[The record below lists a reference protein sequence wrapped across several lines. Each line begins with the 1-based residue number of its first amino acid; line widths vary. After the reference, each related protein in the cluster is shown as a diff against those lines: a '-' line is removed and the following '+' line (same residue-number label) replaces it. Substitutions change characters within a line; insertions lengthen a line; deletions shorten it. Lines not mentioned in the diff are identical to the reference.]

1 MTTVSKELIK
11 GGSFLISETDP
22 QTVFTPED
30 FNDLHKMIADT
41 VAGFVK
47 EKVEPLTDA
56 IEKMEEGVA
65 VNLMR
70 QLGELGLLGSD
81 IPEKY
86 GGAEADKIS
95 SLIIAE
101 QMSRAGSLSVAFG
114 AHTGIGTLP
123 ILFFGNEEQKKK
135 YLPDLATGRKI
146 AAYALTEADAGSD
159 AMNAKTKAVLTED
172 GKHYVLNGSKQFITN
187 ASWADVIIT
196 YAKVDGEHFTA
207 FIVDRD
213 TPGVSIGAEEHK
225 MGIKGSSTC
234 SVILEDAKVPVE
246 NLLGKVGKGHQ
257 VAFNILN
264 IGRFKLGVG
273 CVGGTKYALEL
284 SSKYAQEREQFNMPI
299 AKFGLIKNKIADMN
313 IRTYVTESICYRTG
327 GLIESLVEN
336 LDMDAEDAGQ
346 KVAEGIQEY
355 ATECSV
361 AKIYGSEALDFV
373 ADEAV
378 QIHGGYGYSQEYTV
392 ERIYRDSRINRIFEG
407 TNEINRMIIPATL
420 LKKAQKGEIPLIQAA
435 MKLQEELLMPTMQEE
450 SDEVL
455 AKETQAIENFKKV
468 FLLISGTAAQK
479 YGEKLAREQEIL
491 ARMADMVDEVFAAES
506 ALLRAKKIL
515 ANKGE
520 AAAALSIKMTTCY
533 VNDVVPKFDA
543 WAKEVIAAM
552 EEGDT
557 KRTLF
562 SVLRKL
568 TRFEQDNVIQMKR
581 EIADAV
587 YKSNK
592 YTVIA

>member
-1 MTTVSKELIK
+1 MTELVK
-11 GGSFLISETDP
+11 GGSFLISQTDP
-22 QTVFTPED
+22 QAVFTPED
-30 FNDLHKMIADT
+30 FNDFHKMVNET
-41 VAGFVK
+41 VASFVR
-47 EKVEPLTDA
+47 EKIMPVTDA

-65 VNLMR
+65 VGLMR
-70 QLGELGLLGSD
+70 QVGELGLLGSD

-86 GGAEADKIS
+86 GGAEADKIT
-95 SLIIAE
+95 SLLIAE
-101 QMSRAGSLSVAFG
+101 QMSRGGSFSVAYG

-123 ILFFGNEEQKKK
+123 ILFFGTEEQKMK
-135 YLPDLATGRKI
+135 YLPGLASGQKI
-146 AAYALTEADAGSD
+146 AAYALTEAEAGSD
-159 AMNAKTKAVLTED
+159 AMNAKTRAVLTED

-187 ASWADVIIT
+187 ASWADVIVT

-207 FIVDRD
+207 FIVERD

-234 SVILEDAKVPVE
+234 SVIFEDAKVPVE
-246 NLLGKVGKGHQ
+246 NLLWKVGKGHQ

-273 CVGGTKYALEL
+273 CVGASKYALEL
-284 SSKYAQEREQFNMPI
+284 AAKYALERQQFNMPI

-313 IRTYVTESICYRTG
+313 IRTFITESICYRTG
-327 GLIESLVEN
+327 GLIQSMVEN
-336 LDMDAEDAGQ
+336 LDMDSEDAGQ

-355 ATECSV
+355 AIECSV
-361 AKIYGSEALDFV
+361 AKIYGSETLDFV

-378 QIHGGYGYSQEYTV
+378 QIHGGYGYSQEYAV

-435 MKLQEELLMPTMQEE
+435 MKLQEELLSPSMQEE
-450 SDEVL
+450 SDELLVS
-455 AKETQAIENFKKV
+455 ETQAIENFKKI
-468 FLLISGTAAQK
+468 FLLVSGTAAQK
-479 YGEKLAREQEIL
+479 FGEKLAREQEIL
-491 ARMADMVDEVFAAES
+491 ARMADMVDEIFGVES
-506 ALLRAKKIL
+506 ALLRAKKI
-515 ANKGE
+515 AATKGE
-520 AAAALSIKMTTCY
+520 AAAALAVKMTVCY
-533 VNDVVPKFDA
+533 VNELAPKFDA

-557 KRTLF
+557 KRTMF
-562 SVLRKL
+562 SILRKL
-568 TRFEQDNVIQMKR
+568 TRYEQANVYLMKR

-587 YKSNK
+587 YKSSK
-592 YTVIA
+592 YVVIA